1 MSELKGQGVPGAS
14 VNGSA
19 RLERGYRRLLAWYP
33 IWFRRENEEEILA
46 VLMAYAQDDQTRPSL
61 EAAVDLLKGAAKM
74 RLRPR
79 PGQPR
84 TVYAA
89 VRIMWLGALA
99 ELGALLTIMATAAT
113 VRSTVARVYP
123 IAAHGA
129 AVQLVA
135 DEVVVPI
142 VILLWLWLAWAN
154 SRGKDPARIALAV
167 FFGLL
172 TLDMIGSLSQEAA
185 TFAPADLIAGAV
197 LWFIALAAVVLIF
210 TPTSNRYFRVREPV
224 LV

>member
-1 MSELKGQGVPGAS
+1 MSELERHGFPAAS

-19 RLERGYRRLLAWYP
+19 RLERGYRRLLAGYP
-33 IWFRRENEEEILA
+33 RWFRRANEEEILA
-46 VLMAYAQDDQTRPSL
+46 VLMACAQDDQTRPSL

-84 TVYAA
+84 MVYAA
-89 VRIMWLGALA
+89 VRVMWLGALA

-123 IAAHGA
+123 IAVHSAAAH
-129 AVQLVA
+129 LVI
-135 DEVVVPI
+135 DEVVAPI
-142 VILLWLWLAWAN
+142 VILLWFWMAWAN
-154 SRGKDPARIALAV
+154 SQGKDAARIALIV

-172 TLDMIGSLSQEAA
+172 TLDMIGSLSEEAA

-197 LWFIALAAVVLIF
+197 LWFIAFAAVVLIF

-224 LV
+224 PV